1 MTRPLTPLPGPDPTI
16 GAWTALAIWAGAVA
30 TFLVVGI
37 TLGVSTFALATAQI
51 VGLAGTTLV
60 ATRAVTGGWT
70 ALGLGAPRP
79 RAAIGA
85 VMIGA
90 TLWYPN
96 LVVSLPVAHWLGG
109 EQELTQFQARW
120 LDDRALAELLVAY
133 ALIPGIC
140 EELVCR
146 GLLARAFATRYR
158 RWIGVVVSALAFSLL
173 HVSVPRALPTF
184 ALGLVLG
191 WICLAS
197 GSLWP
202 AVIAHV
208 LNNAVVLA
216 IASGALGPVAE
227 TITAQPEIAFA
238 VAVLLSGFGGFL
250 VFRGGREGNVITAT

>member
-37 TLGVSTFALATAQI
+37 TLGISTFALATAQL
-51 VGLAGTTLV
+51 VGLAGTTLI

-85 VMIGA
+85 ALIGA
-90 TLWYPN
+90 TIWYPN
-96 LVVSLPVAHWLGG
+96 LVLSLPVAHWLGG
-109 EQELTQFQARW
+109 EQELTAFQARW
-120 LDDRALAELLVAY
+120 LDDRELAEMLVAF
-133 ALIPGIC
+133 ALIPGVC
-140 EELVCR
+140 EELACR
-146 GLLARAFATRYR
+146 GLLARAFAVRYR
-158 RWIGVVVSALAFSLL
+158 RWVGVVVSALAFSLL
-173 HVSVPRALPTF
+173 HFSVPRALPTF

-197 GSLWP
+197 GSVWP
-202 AVIAHV
+202 AVLAHV

-216 IASGALGPVAE
+216 LATGALGPVAAA
-227 TITAQPEIAFA
+227 ISAQGEIAFA
-238 VAVLLSGFGGFL
+238 VALLISGFGGFL
-250 VFRGGREGNVITAT
+250 VLRGRRQAT